1 MLHQLHISYQLTCSR
16 YTRGQGYPP
25 LVTAISKMYSP
36 DFNRNIDPMTE
47 VMTAVGAY
55 EALYNSLTAFI
66 NPGDEVITFL
76 PGIDRDK

>member
-1 MLHQLHISYQLTCSR
+1 
-16 YTRGQGYPP
+16 
-25 LVTAISKMYSP
+25 MYSP